1 MAQSLV
7 RQSAAISTRQRL
19 LVEKLGVITGFV
31 LGLFLSVG
39 LALGPLA
46 MLGAPDW
53 LELLAIA
60 LTVLASARLGLAA
73 ALAVSR
79 RLQP

>member
-7 RQSAAISTRQRL
+7 QHPAAMAARQRL
-19 LVEKLGVITGFV
+19 LVEKLGVIAGF
-31 LGLFLSVG
+31 LFGLFLSVG
-39 LALGPLA
+39 LALGPLS

-60 LTVLASARLGLAA
+60 VTVLSSARLGLAV
-73 ALAVSR
+73 ALALSR
-79 RLQP
+79 KAQP